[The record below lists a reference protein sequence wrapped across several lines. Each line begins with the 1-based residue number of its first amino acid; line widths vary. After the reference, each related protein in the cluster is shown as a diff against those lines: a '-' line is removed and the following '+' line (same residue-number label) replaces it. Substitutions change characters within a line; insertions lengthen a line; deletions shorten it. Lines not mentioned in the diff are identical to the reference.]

1 MSTDT
6 STGTEPSTEA
16 YAAVEK
22 AAASDRALYA
32 PSVVKEAASL
42 LDDMWATGERRGVP
56 RGEWGWA
63 VSLPDGVLGVT
74 ARTHTRGPIPKRT
87 GEEVTAL
94 CQDLIAA
101 LSSAE
106 IGMSVEP
113 GPRKNMTIVKR
124 LPRTP
129 RGGLHG
135 DANLIVGI
143 YANGGW
149 DISMNADGA
158 SVISIAAPATTAGA
172 AEVAAVVRAV
182 ARGELGNPFRS

>member
-1 MSTDT
+1 MSTDN
-6 STGTEPSTEA
+6 TEPSTEA

-22 AAASDRALYA
+22 AAASNRILYA

-42 LDDMWATGERRGVP
+42 LDDMWATGERRGIP

-63 VSLPDGVLGVT
+63 VNLPDGVLSVT
-74 ARTHTRGPIPKRT
+74 AHTHTSGPVPERT
-87 GEEVTAL
+87 SEEITAL
-94 CQDLIAA
+94 CKDLVAA
-101 LSSAE
+101 LTSAE

-113 GPRKNMTIVKR
+113 GPRKNMTIVRR
-124 LPRTP
+124 LPQTP

-135 DANLIVGI
+135 DANLIVGL
-143 YANGGW
+143 YSNGGW

-158 SVISIAAPATTAGA
+158 SVVSIAAPATTAGA

-182 ARGELGNPFRS
+182 ARGELGNPFRG